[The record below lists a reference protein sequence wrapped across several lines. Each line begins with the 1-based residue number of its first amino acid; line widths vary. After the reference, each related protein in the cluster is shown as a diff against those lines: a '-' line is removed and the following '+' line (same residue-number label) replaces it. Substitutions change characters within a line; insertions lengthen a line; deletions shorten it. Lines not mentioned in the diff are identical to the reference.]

1 MDVVCFGQQNWDH
14 CWTGKQHLMTR
25 LAARGHRVLYVDPD
39 LELEAPRRPAS
50 RGLAHLPGGGGLR
63 EVAPRLFVFT
73 HRYSRLLR
81 WRGSVWRHPRLM
93 RAWVDRLGFR
103 EPIGLTLLPRAGEWI
118 DVVQPA
124 ARVHYA
130 IDEMTAYGGISEVE
144 KPRIRAQEEALV
156 RRSQV
161 SLAISP
167 RLLDRL
173 RRIQPRTYLL
183 PSGADV
189 EHFTPDRLPRPEGDP
204 VLAALR
210 PAPIV
215 GLVGQID
222 ERIDQRLLTGIAR
235 ARPGWAIVLVGR
247 VKEGVDVSALERCPN
262 VHRLGYRPFAELPR
276 LVAGMDVCIVPYRPG
291 PLTHSCSPLKVYEYL
306 AAGRPVVST
315 PLEGLL
321 QCADV
326 VETADAPGGFLA
338 GIERCLAEPERGRDR
353 RLAVAAA
360 NSWAH
365 RVVELERRL
374 EEGLALSHRA
384 RPQRPRDS
392 ARLRATTR

>member
-39 LELEAPRRPAS
+39 IEAPLRTADPGR
-50 RGLAHLPGGGGLR
+50 AHPPDGGGLR
-63 EVAPRLFVFT
+63 EVASRLFVFT
-73 HRYSRLLR
+73 HRYSPLLR
-81 WRGSVWRHPRLM
+81 WRVSLWRHARLV
-93 RAWVDRLGFR
+93 RAWVHRLGFH
-103 EPIGLTLLPRAGEWI
+103 EPIGLTLLPRAREWI
-118 DVVQPA
+118 DLVQPA

-130 IDEMTAYGGISEVE
+130 IDEMTAYGGIAEAD
-144 KPRIRAQEEALV
+144 KPRIRALEETLV

-167 RLLDRL
+167 RLLQRL

-183 PSGADV
+183 PSAADV
-189 EHFTPDRLPRPEGDP
+189 EHFRPGRLPRPAGDP
-204 VLAALR
+204 ALAALR

-222 ERIDQRLLTGIAR
+222 ERIDQALLTEIAR
-235 ARPGWAIVLVGR
+235 ARPDWSIVLVGR
-247 VKEGVDVSALERCPN
+247 VKPGVDLSALERCSN
-262 VHRLGYRPFAELPR
+262 AHWIGYRPFAELPR
-276 LVAGMDVCIVPYRPG
+276 ILAEMDVCIVPYRPG

-321 QCADV
+321 QCSEV
-326 VETADAPGGFLA
+326 IETAYDPSGFLA
-338 GIERCLAEPERGRDR
+338 AIERALADPEHGRER

-360 NSWAH
+360 NSWTH

-374 EEGLALSHRA
+374 EEALALSRRA
-384 RPQRPRDS
+384 WPQRTEGS
-392 ARLRATTR
+392 APARATTR